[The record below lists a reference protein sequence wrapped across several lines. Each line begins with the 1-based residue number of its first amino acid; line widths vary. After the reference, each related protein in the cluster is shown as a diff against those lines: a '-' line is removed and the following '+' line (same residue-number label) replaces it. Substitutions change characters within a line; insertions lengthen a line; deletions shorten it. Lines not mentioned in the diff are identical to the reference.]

1 MTRTGTTATGM
12 GMARARA
19 LRVALAGVFGLLG
32 AVGVVACE
40 SAGPAA
46 GARSGSGAGGGAG
59 PASTRGPAATR
70 GLVAGPAG
78 AVVEA
83 GELAGQMRQ
92 AAAGSGAVFLDVRP
106 EAEFLA
112 GHVPGAVRVDPPS
125 WEQDS
130 LAAESGLAN
139 ERAWH
144 ERIGALGIDG
154 DDAVFIADAGGMT
167 GAARV
172 WFILQHFGVTRA
184 AVVNGGYRALTAAAG
199 RGEVSL
205 VAGPGEPAGAKAFAP
220 ASGGGAIGLIDRA
233 TLRAQVDAG
242 RVQVL
247 DARTRAEFVGDDAR
261 GNTRAGHLP
270 AAMSVPHTRFLQA
283 DGRLKEPA
291 EIAAILEEAGF
302 VRGRPVIAH
311 CQSGGRASVAALA
324 AARAGYG
331 PVLNYYLSFGDWSA
345 DTTCA
350 VVRGE

>member
-1 MTRTGTTATGM
+1 MTRTGMTRTGTTTT

-19 LRVALAGVFGLLG
+19 LRVALAGAFGLLG
-32 AVGVVACE
+32 VVGLVACE

-59 PASTRGPAATR
+59 PASTRGQAA
-70 GLVAGPAG
+70 GVAG

-199 RGEVSL
+199 RGEVAL
-205 VAGPGEPAGAKAFAP
+205 VAGPGEPAGAKAFVP

-247 DARTRAEFVGDDAR
+247 DARTRAEFLGDDAR
-261 GNTRAGHLP
+261 GNARAGHLP
-270 AAMSVPHTRFLQA
+270 AAMSVPHTRFLRS

-345 DTTCA
+345 DATCA